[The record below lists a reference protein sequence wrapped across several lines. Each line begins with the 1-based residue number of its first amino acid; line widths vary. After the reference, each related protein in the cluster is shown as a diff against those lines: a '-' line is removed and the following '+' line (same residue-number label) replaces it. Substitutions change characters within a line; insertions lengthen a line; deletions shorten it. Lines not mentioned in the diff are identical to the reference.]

1 MSATVTGSQ
10 GHSWR
15 PTQSPFS
22 SSGPLD
28 SQISSPVS
36 LDSTGTGDTLNSSP
50 TSPHPS
56 THSPPGISSSNN
68 SHRFPSEPWPG
79 YGHGSSNGG
88 MFGSFAPP
96 NTVAPPPHS
105 HRPDNVHG
113 GGAHRYSAISSRV
126 STETNAPIRGG
137 YEQIQVRILLLLNL
151 LINKQILQDTRESYT
166 ARHYTGT
173 SNTVAPPPLPYSTQS
188 SGLSPLSAHVGYRQ
202 GKT

>member
-1 MSATVTGSQ
+1 MSATVTGSA
-10 GHSWR
+10 HSWR
-15 PTQSPFS
+15 PTQSPFN

-56 THSPPGISSSNN
+56 THSPPGIGSNN
-68 SHRFPSEPWPG
+68 NHRFPSDPWPA
-79 YGHGSSNGG
+79 YGHSSSNGG

-126 STETNAPIRGG
+126 STETSAPIRGG
-137 YEQIQVRILLLLNL
+137 FEQIQVTTLFLLELFLV
-151 LINKQILQDTRESYT
+151 K
-166 ARHYTGT
+166 
-173 SNTVAPPPLPYSTQS
+173 
-188 SGLSPLSAHVGYRQ
+188 
-202 GKT
+202 

>member
-1 MSATVTGSQ
+1 MPATASGSA
-10 GHSWR
+10 HSWR
-15 PTQSPFS
+15 PTHSPFS
-22 SSGPLD
+22 SSGPQD
-28 SQISSPVS
+28 SQICSPVS

-56 THSPPGISSSNN
+56 THSPPGTSSNN
-68 SHRFPSEPWPG
+68 NHRFPSESWPG
-79 YGHGSSNGG
+79 YGHTASNGG

-137 YEQIQVRILLLLNL
+137 FEQIQVTTFLLLEFVLV
-151 LINKQILQDTRESYT
+151 K
-166 ARHYTGT
+166 
-173 SNTVAPPPLPYSTQS
+173 
-188 SGLSPLSAHVGYRQ
+188 
-202 GKT
+202 